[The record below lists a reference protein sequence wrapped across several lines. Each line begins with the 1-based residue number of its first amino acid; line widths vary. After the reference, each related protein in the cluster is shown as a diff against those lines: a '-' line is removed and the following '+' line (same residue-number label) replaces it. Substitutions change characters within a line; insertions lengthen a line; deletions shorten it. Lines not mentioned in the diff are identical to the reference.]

1 MKLSELI
8 AKLTEIYEA
17 NDDMNVAIIR
27 NGSICKEIELYVDND
42 YLENYKPFLWLEAY
56 KPGEAF

>member
-8 AKLTEIYEA
+8 SQLTEIYEEH
-17 NDDMNVAIIR
+17 DEMNVAIIR
-27 NGSICKEIELYVDND
+27 NGSISKEIELEVDND
-42 YLENYKPFLWLEAY
+42 YLNNFKPFLWIKAY

>member
-8 AKLTEIYEA
+8 AQLTEIYNED
-17 NDDMNVAIIR
+17 DDMNVAIIR
-27 NGSICKEIELYVDND
+27 NGSICKKIELYVDHD
-42 YLENYKPFLWLEAY
+42 YLNDFKPFLWLVAH

>member
-8 AKLTEIYEA
+8 AQLTEIYEEHGE
-17 NDDMNVAIIR
+17 MNVAIIR
-27 NGSICKEIELYVDND
+27 NGSICKEIELEVDND
-42 YLENYKPFLWLEAY
+42 YLDNFKPFLWIEAY

>member
-8 AKLTEIYEA
+8 AQLTKAYEA
-17 NDDMNVAIIR
+17 NGDMNVAIIR

-56 KPGEAF
+56 KLGEAF